1 MAGARFLYLGSQQ
14 EPADGGSVE
23 PGQAACSWRLMGANN
38 RPVGQA
44 PSTVADLATCVAAV
58 QQIVRVALVADLRML
73 IDLTTG
79 LWNWR
84 LESDGAVLAVSA
96 RAYQRQRECRYSVD
110 TFRLVVATAT
120 AVPQLVL
127 VPRRRFA
134 EPLDQVA
141 VDVVAPRVSGVH
153 LAVAAR

>member
-1 MAGARFLYLGSQQ
+1 
-14 EPADGGSVE
+14 
-23 PGQAACSWRLMGANN
+23 MGANN

-44 PSTVADLATCVAAV
+44 PSAVADLATCIAAV
-58 QQIVRVALVADLRML
+58 QQVVRVALVADLRML